1 MLCMM
6 PNQILR
12 KGCLCLDLNMRPL
25 SREGSF
31 TWQITTIFNSHKK
44 DYLIQPYL
52 SQMILFEPQES
63 VESLVSRR
71 ESSVPRFHVETWQVL
86 WKRLHGIFQSS
97 YLHSSK
103 DCLYVFMIYD
113 KTRILR
119 RVKLISRCLN
129 LDAYPFRI
137 KVSDQPFANT
147 FHGEEGGGAGWYI
160 PHVLATIQIPFFIS
174 VITPSPSFV
183 YWLDDFGAT
192 FYYNFFSFLI
202 CWGYLLGGV
211 GGEG

>member
-31 TWQITTIFNSHKK
+31 TWQINTIFSSHQK

-147 FHGEEGGGAGWYI
+147 FHGEEGGG
-160 PHVLATIQIPFFIS
+160 
-174 VITPSPSFV
+174 
-183 YWLDDFGAT
+183 
-192 FYYNFFSFLI
+192 
-202 CWGYLLGGV
+202 GGV
-211 GGEG
+211 IYPPRFGNHPNSFFHICYYPLPLFRLLIGRFRSNVLL